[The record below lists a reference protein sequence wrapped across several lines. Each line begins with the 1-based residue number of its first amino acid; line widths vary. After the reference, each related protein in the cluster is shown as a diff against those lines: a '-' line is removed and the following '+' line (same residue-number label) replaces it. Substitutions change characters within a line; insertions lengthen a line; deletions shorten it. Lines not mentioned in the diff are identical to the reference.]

1 MINLNIMNKRCRL
14 LLTAKC
20 PNNCP
25 LCCNK
30 QFSLEKDIPVI
41 DRLDYDEFILT
52 GGEPLQFPTS
62 VVETIHNISAVTDYM
77 GINPKFYLYT
87 SICNPTVWNEILPYL
102 NGITY
107 TTHTRS
113 NAKELIQLIG
123 VLKNLNAGYD
133 EVLPSLCTIQNKSVW
148 LNLFP
153 EAKDLI
159 DTELAMTSYSWDDIS
174 RYFRV
179 KPMEWQE
186 NCPVP
191 EGEDFRRINELW

>member
-1 MINLNIMNKRCRL
+1 MNKRCRL

-30 QFSLEKDIPVI
+30 QFNLEKDVPII
-41 DRLDYDEFILT
+41 DRWDYDEFILT

-62 VVETIHNISAVTDYM
+62 VIETIHNVNAITSYM
-77 GINPKFYLYT
+77 GLTPKFYLYT
-87 SICNPTVWNEILPYL
+87 SICNPLIWDKVLPYL

-107 TTHTRS
+107 TTHTGQ
-113 NAKELIQLIG
+113 NAKELIRLINSMKI
-123 VLKNLNAGYD
+123 LSNGYD
-133 EVLPSLCTIQNKSVW
+133 EVLPNLYLLASKSIW

-153 EAKDLI
+153 EAKTLI
-159 DTELAMTSYSWDDIS
+159 DTELAMSHLSWDDIS
-174 RYFRV
+174 DYFKI

-191 EGEDFRRINELW
+191 EGEDFRRISNLW

>member
-1 MINLNIMNKRCRL
+1 MNKRCRL

-30 QFSLEKDIPVI
+30 QFSLERDVPVI

-52 GGEPLQFPTS
+52 GGEPLKFLTS
-62 VVETIHNISAVTDYM
+62 VIETIHNISAVTDYM

-87 SICNPTVWNEILPYL
+87 SICNPIIWNEILPYL

-107 TTHTRS
+107 TTNTRS
-113 NAKELIQLIG
+113 NAQELIRLIG

-133 EVLPSLCTIQNKSVW
+133 EVLPNLCNIQNKSVW

-159 DTELAMTSYSWDDIS
+159 DTELAMTSYSWNDIS

-179 KPMEWQE
+179 KPMEWLE

-191 EGEDFRRINELW
+191 EGEDFRRINNLW

>member
-1 MINLNIMNKRCRL
+1 MNKRCRL

-20 PNNCP
+20 PNSCP

-30 QFSLEKDIPVI
+30 QFDLVKDIPVI
-41 DRLDYDEFILT
+41 NRLDYDEFILT
-52 GGEPLQFPTS
+52 GGEPLQFPES
-62 VVETIHNISAVTDYM
+62 VIEIIHNVSAVTGYM
-77 GINPKFYLYT
+77 GTTPKFYLYT
-87 SICNPTVWNEILPYL
+87 SICNPSIWDKILPYL

-107 TTHTRS
+107 TTHTGS
-113 NAKELIQLIG
+113 NAKELVQLIG
-123 VLKNLNAGYD
+123 VLKNLTSGYD
-133 EVLPSLCTIQNKSVW
+133 SFLPNLSLINNKSIW

-159 DTELAMTSYSWDDIS
+159 DTELALSHYSWDDIAN
-174 RYFRV
+174 YFRI

-191 EGEDFRRINELW
+191 EGEDLVRINNLF

>member
-1 MINLNIMNKRCRL
+1 MNKRCRL

-30 QFSLEKDIPVI
+30 QFSLEKDVPVI

-52 GGEPLQFPTS
+52 GGEPLQFRNS
-62 VVETIHNISAVTDYM
+62 VIEIIHNISAVTDYM

-87 SICNPTVWNEILPYL
+87 SICNPIVWNEILPYL

-133 EVLPSLCTIQNKSVW
+133 EVLPNLCGIQNKSVW

-174 RYFRV
+174 RYFRI
-179 KPMEWQE
+179 KPMEWLE

-191 EGEDFRRINELW
+191 EGEDFRRINNLW

>member
-1 MINLNIMNKRCRL
+1 MNKRCRL

-30 QFSLEKDIPVI
+30 QFSLERDVPVI

-52 GGEPLQFPTS
+52 GGEPLKFLTS
-62 VVETIHNISAVTDYM
+62 VIETIHNISAVTDYM

-87 SICNPTVWNEILPYL
+87 SICNPIVWNEILPYL

-107 TTHTRS
+107 TTHTRY
-113 NAKELIQLIG
+113 NAQELIRLIG

-133 EVLPSLCTIQNKSVW
+133 EVLPNLCNIQNKSVW

-159 DTELAMTSYSWDDIS
+159 DTELAMTSYSWNDIS

-179 KPMEWQE
+179 KPMEWLE

-191 EGEDFRRINELW
+191 EGEDFRRINNLW

>member
-1 MINLNIMNKRCRL
+1 MNKRCRL

-30 QFSLEKDIPVI
+30 QFNLEKDIPVI
-41 DRLDYDEFILT
+41 TRWDYDEFILT
-52 GGEPLQFPTS
+52 GGEPLQFPSS
-62 VVETIHNISAVTDYM
+62 VIETIHNISAISDYM
-77 GINPKFYLYT
+77 GTIPKFYLYT
-87 SICNPTVWNEILPYL
+87 SICNPIKWNNILPYL

-107 TTHTRS
+107 TVHTRE
-113 NAKELIQLIG
+113 NAKELVQLLG
-123 VLKNLNAGYD
+123 VLKSFSNGY
-133 EVLPSLCTIQNKSVW
+133 EAVLPNLESITTKSMW

-159 DTELAMTSYSWDDIS
+159 DTELALTSISWNDVS
-174 RYFRV
+174 NYFKI

-191 EGEDFRRINELW
+191 EGEDFRRINSLW

>member
-1 MINLNIMNKRCRL
+1 MNKRCRL

-62 VVETIHNISAVTDYM
+62 VVETIHNINAVTDYM

-87 SICNPTVWNEILPYL
+87 SICNPTVWNAILPYL

-123 VLKNLNAGYD
+123 VLKNLNSGYD
-133 EVLPSLCTIQNKSVW
+133 EVLPSLCTIQNKSIW
-148 LNLFP
+148 FNLFP

-174 RYFRV
+174 RYFRI

-191 EGEDFRRINELW
+191 EGEDFRRLNNLW

>member
-1 MINLNIMNKRCRL
+1 MNKKCRL

-20 PNNCP
+20 PNSCP

-30 QFSLEKDIPVI
+30 QFDLMKEVPVI
-41 DRLDYDEFILT
+41 DRWDYNEFILT
-52 GGEPLQFPTS
+52 GGEPLQFPES
-62 VVETIHNISAVTDYM
+62 VIEIIHNMSAVTDYM
-77 GINPKFYLYT
+77 GTTPKFYLYT
-87 SICNPTVWNEILPYL
+87 SICNPSVWDKILPYL

-107 TTHTRS
+107 TTHTRN
-113 NAKELIQLIG
+113 NAKELVQLIG
-123 VLKNLNAGYD
+123 VLKNLTSGYD
-133 EVLPSLCTIQNKSVW
+133 SFLPNLSLINSKSIW

-159 DTELAMTSYSWDDIS
+159 DTELALSHYSWDDIAS
-174 RYFRV
+174 YFHI

-191 EGEDFRRINELW
+191 EGEDFRRINNLF

>member
-1 MINLNIMNKRCRL
+1 MNKRCRL

-30 QFSLEKDIPVI
+30 QFNLEKDIPVI

-52 GGEPLQFPTS
+52 GGEPLQFLTS
-62 VVETIHNISAVTDYM
+62 VIETIHNISAVTDYM

-123 VLKNLNAGYD
+123 VLKNLNTGYD
-133 EVLPSLCTIQNKSVW
+133 AVLPSLCNIQNKSVW

-174 RYFRV
+174 RYFRI

-191 EGEDFRRINELW
+191 EGEDFRRINDLW

>member
-1 MINLNIMNKRCRL
+1 MNKRCRL

-30 QFSLEKDIPVI
+30 QFSLERDVPVI

-52 GGEPLQFPTS
+52 GGEPLKFLTS
-62 VVETIHNISAVTDYM
+62 VIETIHNISAVTDYM

-87 SICNPTVWNEILPYL
+87 SICNPIIWNEILPYL

-113 NAKELIQLIG
+113 NAQELIRLIG

-133 EVLPSLCTIQNKSVW
+133 EVLPNLCNIQNKSVW

-159 DTELAMTSYSWDDIS
+159 DTELAMTSYSWNDIS

-179 KPMEWQE
+179 KPMEWLE

-191 EGEDFRRINELW
+191 EGEDFRRINNLW

>member
-1 MINLNIMNKRCRL
+1 
-14 LLTAKC
+14 
-20 PNNCP
+20 
-25 LCCNK
+25 
-30 QFSLEKDIPVI
+30 LEKDVPVI
-41 DRLDYDEFILT
+41 DRWDYDEFILT
-52 GGEPLQFPTS
+52 GGEPLQFPIS
-62 VVETIHNISAVTDYM
+62 VIETIHNISAVTDYM

-87 SICNPTVWNEILPYL
+87 SICNPIVWNELLSYL

-107 TTHTRS
+107 TTHTRA

-123 VLKNLNAGYD
+123 VFKNLNAGYD
-133 EVLPSLCTIQNKSVW
+133 EVLPNLCNIQNKSVW

-174 RYFRV
+174 RYFRI
-179 KPMEWQE
+179 KPMEWLE

-191 EGEDFRRINELW
+191 EGEDFRRINNLW

>member
-1 MINLNIMNKRCRL
+1 MNKKCRL

-30 QFSLEKDIPVI
+30 QFSLEKDVPVI

-62 VVETIHNISAVTDYM
+62 VVEIIHNISAITDYM
-77 GINPKFYLYT
+77 GISPKFYLYT
-87 SICNPTVWNEILPYL
+87 SVCNPIVWNEILPYL

-123 VLKNLNAGYD
+123 VLKNLNTGYD
-133 EVLPSLCTIQNKSVW
+133 AVLPSLCNIQNKSVW
-148 LNLFP
+148 LNLFS

-159 DTELAMTSYSWDDIS
+159 DAELAMTSYSWDDIS
-174 RYFRV
+174 RYFRI

-191 EGEDFRRINELW
+191 EGEDFRRINDLW